1 MDFFQ
6 KYLETIFVYHIYMEK
21 IVKNSLSKY
30 HCKLCDYKCSK
41 KSHWIQHI
49 STRKH
54 KMVYNGTSNDT
65 KNSPTGQFVCE
76 CGRHYK
82 FRSGLYRH
90 KKKCTSVMEPLKN
103 VKNPKDIVTHVDDL
117 GKKQVTMSLEQYET
131 LVGGIKKLIPLVEK
145 GLENDVSK
153 ITNINNINNK
163 LSINVFLNEHCK
175 DAMNLTDFVEN
186 LKVNIEDLMYT
197 KENGYAKGIS
207 NIFVKQLQDMEPT
220 QRPIHCSDNKRMK
233 FYVKDDDKWNK
244 DAANTKIDEAVLDVD
259 RKQWRA
265 IKEWERENPDYE
277 KSDKLY
283 KEYMELVRATMGGGN
298 KKTIAINSKQIKK
311 ELGCTVKISS
321 DLLNSTK

>member
-1 MDFFQ
+1 
-6 KYLETIFVYHIYMEK
+6 MEK
-21 IVKNSLSKY
+21 IGKNSLSKY
-30 HCKLCDYKCSK
+30 NCECCDYKCSK
-41 KSHWIQHI
+41 KSHWAQHVL
-49 STRKH
+49 TRKH
-54 KMVYNGTSNDT
+54 KMIQNGIYNDT
-65 KNSPTGQFVCE
+65 KNSPTGLFVCG
-76 CGRHYK
+76 CGRSYK

-90 KKKCTSVMEPLKN
+90 RKKCLSFMEEDDFLEN
-103 VKNPKDIVTHVDDL
+103 TKDITTHVDTL

-145 GLENDVSK
+145 GLENDASS

-163 LSINVFLNEHCK
+163 LSINVFLNKHCK

-244 DAANTKIDEAVLDVD
+244 DAANTKIDQAVLDVD

-265 IKEWERENPDYE
+265 IKEWEKTHPGYE
-277 KSDKLY
+277 SSNALY
-283 KEYMELVRATMGGGN
+283 KEYMKLVRATMGGGN
-298 KKTIAINSKQIKK
+298 KKTIEINSKQIKK
-311 ELGCTVKISS
+311 ELGSTVKISD
-321 DLLNSTK
+321 DLLVSAK

>member
-1 MDFFQ
+1 MVQ
-6 KYLETIFVYHIYMEK
+6 NGIY
-21 IVKNSLSKY
+21 
-30 HCKLCDYKCSK
+30 D
-41 KSHWIQHI
+41 
-49 STRKH
+49 
-54 KMVYNGTSNDT
+54 DT
-65 KNSPTGQFVCE
+65 KNSPTGLFVCE
-76 CGRHYK
+76 CGKCYK

-90 KKKCTSVMEPLKN
+90 KKKCTPPMKNTKLLK
-103 VKNPKDIVTHVDDL
+103 KSEDIITHVDTL
-117 GKKQVTMSLEQYET
+117 GKKKVTMSLEQYET

-145 GLENDVSK
+145 GLENEASNV
-153 ITNINNINNK
+153 TNINNISNK

-244 DAANTKIDEAVLDVD
+244 DAANTKIDKAVLDVD

-265 IKEWERENPDYE
+265 IKEWEESHPGYE
-277 KSDKLY
+277 SSDALY

-298 KKTIAINSKQIKK
+298 KKTVEVNSKQIKK
-311 ELGCTVKISS
+311 ELGISVKIS
-321 DLLNSTK
+321 DELLVSAK

>member
-1 MDFFQ
+1 M
-6 KYLETIFVYHIYMEK
+6 KK

-30 HCKLCDYKCSK
+30 NCIKCHYKCCK
-41 KSHWIQHI
+41 RSHWIQHV

-54 KMVYNGTSNDT
+54 KMVYNDTQEGT
-65 KNSPTGQFVCE
+65 KNSPAGLFVCD
-76 CGRHYK
+76 CGKGYK

-90 KKKCTSVMEPLKN
+90 KRKCTSNMESHEVINLTE
-103 VKNPKDIVTHVDDL
+103 DITTHVDDL
-117 GKKQVTMSLEQYET
+117 GKKQVTMSLQQYET

-145 GLENDVSK
+145 GLEKEANK

-175 DAMNLTDFVEN
+175 NAMNLTDFVEN

-197 KENGYAKGIS
+197 KEYGYAKGIS

-233 FYVKDDDKWNK
+233 FYVKEHDMWNK
-244 DAANTKIDEAVLDVD
+244 DTGDTKIDKAVLDVD

-265 IKEWERENPDYE
+265 IKEWEYKHPEYE
-277 KSDKLY
+277 KSDSLY

-298 KKTIAINSKQIKK
+298 NKVIAGNSKQIKK
-311 ELGCTVKISS
+311 DLGSTVKIS
-321 DLLNSTK
+321 DELLNKC

>member
-1 MDFFQ
+1 
-6 KYLETIFVYHIYMEK
+6 MEK

-30 HCKLCDYKCSK
+30 HCKSCDYKCSK
-41 KSHWIQHI
+41 KSHWTQHL

-54 KMVYNGTSNDT
+54 KMIQNGICNDT
-65 KNSPTGQFVCE
+65 KNSPTGLCVCE
-76 CGRHYK
+76 CGKSYR

-90 KKKCTSVMEPLKN
+90 KKNCTPPMEN
-103 VKNPKDIVTHVDDL
+103 VKILENSKDIVTYVDDL
-117 GKKQVTMSLEQYET
+117 GKKQITMSFEQYET

-145 GLENDVSK
+145 GLENDTSS

-244 DAANTKIDEAVLDVD
+244 DAANTKIDKAVLDVD

-265 IKEWERENPDYE
+265 IKEWEASHPGYE
-277 KSDKLY
+277 SSDSLY

-298 KKTIAINSKQIKK
+298 RKTVKINSKQIKK
-311 ELGCTVKISS
+311 ELGSSVKIS
-321 DLLNSTK
+321 DKLLVQTK

>member
-1 MDFFQ
+1 M
-6 KYLETIFVYHIYMEK
+6 KK
-21 IVKNSLSKY
+21 IGKNSPSKY
-30 HCKLCDYKCSK
+30 HCTFCDYKCSK
-41 KSHWIQHI
+41 KSHWTQHI

-54 KMVYNGTSNDT
+54 KMIQNGIHDDT
-65 KNSPTGQFVCE
+65 KNSPTGLFVCE
-76 CGRHYK
+76 CGKSYK

-90 KKKCTSVMEPLKN
+90 RKKCLSGMENL
-103 VKNPKDIVTHVDDL
+103 VDEKNPKDIVTHVDDL

-153 ITNINNINNK
+153 VTNINNINNK

-175 DAMNLTDFVEN
+175 NAMNLTDFVEN

-244 DAANTKIDEAVLDVD
+244 EGANTKIDKAVLDVD

-265 IKEWERENPDYE
+265 IKEWELAHPGYE
-277 KSDKLY
+277 TSDALY
-283 KEYMELVRATMGGGN
+283 KEYMELVRATMGGGD
-298 KKTIAINSKQIKK
+298 KKSVAGNSKQIKK
-311 ELGCTVKISS
+311 ELGSQVKIS
-321 DLLNSTK
+321 DDMLNTAK

>member
-1 MDFFQ
+1 
-6 KYLETIFVYHIYMEK
+6 MEK

-30 HCKLCDYKCSK
+30 SCLLCDYKCSK
-41 KSHWIQHI
+41 KSHWIQHV

-54 KMVYNGTSNDT
+54 KMVYNGTFNDT

-90 KKKCTSVMEPLKN
+90 KKKCISTMESLKN

-244 DAANTKIDEAVLDVD
+244 DATNTKIDEAVLDVD

-298 KKTIAINSKQIKK
+298 KKAIAINSKQIKK

-321 DLLNSTK
+321 GLLNSTK